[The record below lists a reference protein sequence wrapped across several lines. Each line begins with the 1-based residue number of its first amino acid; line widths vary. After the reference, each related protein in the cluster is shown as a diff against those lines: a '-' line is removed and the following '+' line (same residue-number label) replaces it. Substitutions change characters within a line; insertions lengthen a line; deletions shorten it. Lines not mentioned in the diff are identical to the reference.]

1 MQKIWFRIFIVASIL
16 ILILW
21 ARSYY
26 NAKTKVLIPAD
37 DKTAVQTITVMS
49 QEMPFVYETVASVQA
64 TKDLKLVAG
73 VRGQID
79 KIYIPAGSKVTKGE
93 RLLSMLPNSEINA
106 PITGIT
112 GKWLVKT
119 GEYVKEGDE
128 LGRIVDNK
136 VLEAEYYVAEN
147 LVKYL
152 ELGQTVLLKFRAF
165 ADEEFKA
172 KVNYISPFID
182 EKRHSIL
189 VKITLEN
196 SNEKLLPGLYANI
209 VHILRL
215 NPDALVVPDSCL
227 VKNLD
232 GYEVYT
238 VVNNKIEKVRVTIGS
253 SRKGRVE
260 ITSGVK
266 LHDLVVLTIP
276 PGLTAGKDV
285 VIENFVGVW

>member
-93 RLLSMLPNSEINA
+93 RLLSMLPNSEVNA

-136 VLEAEYYVAEN
+136 VLELEYYVAEN

-196 SNEKLLPGLYANI
+196 SNEKLLPGLYSNI